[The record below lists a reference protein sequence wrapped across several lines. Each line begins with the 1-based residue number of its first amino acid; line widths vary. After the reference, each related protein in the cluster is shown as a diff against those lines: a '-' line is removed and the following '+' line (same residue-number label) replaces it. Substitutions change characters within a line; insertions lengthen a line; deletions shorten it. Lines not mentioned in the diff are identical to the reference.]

1 MAAMMMLRP
10 NFICSFVLYPN
21 QCYFFITQVNT
32 HVFCVCSHF
41 QAMREDLIQ
50 KFEELKNSRLRV
62 TQRSTK
68 LREIH
73 LKKDIIST
81 ALSAV
86 PSGSST
92 ADCLREL
99 YAKTTE
105 EDVRLCP
112 WKRKRFQRLSATNKD
127 DNKLSAVHTQSSVTA
142 MNCEPEEVHTNSLRR
157 GTARWQMEK
166 ALDTG
171 NPDLAE
177 KLSDLVHELESARR
191 ERTRTGAVTS
201 AVKTLKRPHW
211 TFEAKQRWEF
221 KSNM

>member
-1 MAAMMMLRP
+1 
-10 NFICSFVLYPN
+10 
-21 QCYFFITQVNT
+21 
-32 HVFCVCSHF
+32 
-41 QAMREDLIQ
+41 MREDLTH
-50 KFEELKNSRLRV
+50 KFEELRRSRFRV
-62 TQRSTK
+62 SQRSTK

-73 LKKDIIST
+73 LRKEIIST

-86 PSGSST
+86 PSCSSA

-99 YAKTTE
+99 YVKTTE
-105 EDVRLCP
+105 EDIKLCP
-112 WKRKRFQRLSATNKD
+112 WKGKRFHRLSAANKD
-127 DNKLSAVHTQSSVTA
+127 DSKLSAARTQTSVTA

-177 KLSDLVHELESARR
+177 KLSDLVHELESTRR
-191 ERTRTGAVTS
+191 EKTTTDVVANTS
-201 AVKTLKRPHW
+201 ETPKRPHW